1 METLLT
7 IFKALLL
14 ITGIIILIYFI
25 LSLILM
31 PIVNRIKAKKRFA
44 YIQKVAQD
52 ILDDLKKEQ
61 EKEENKPK
69 KTTKKPRNTK
79 KNEEN

>member
-1 METLLT
+1 MDTLLN

-14 ITGIIILIYFI
+14 IAGIVVLIDII

-44 YIQKVAQD
+44 YIQKIAQD
-52 ILDDLKKEQ
+52 ILEDLKKEQ
-61 EKEENKPK
+61 EKEKTESK
-69 KTTKKPRNTK
+69 KTTKKPRNK
-79 KNEEN
+79 KKVEEK